1 MEACFARGDRRL
13 AKVIIG
19 AYKRGARFDSWDER
33 FKKEAWEEA
42 FAENGLTVEQF
53 GNRRIGIDEPLAWQH
68 MDSVVGMDYLKREY
82 LRSREG
88 IVTGD
93 MHKPDSVWEI
103 RKKAVG
109 SEHAQNEDSRK
120 NIEGEELSE

>member
-1 MEACFARGDRRL
+1 MKE
-13 AKVIIG
+13 
-19 AYKRGARFDSWDER
+19 
-33 FKKEAWEEA
+33 FKPIKE
-42 FAENGLTVEQF
+42 
-53 GNRRIGIDEPLAWQH
+53 GNLC
-68 MDSVVGMDYLKREY
+68 
-82 LRSREG
+82 
-88 IVTGD
+88 D